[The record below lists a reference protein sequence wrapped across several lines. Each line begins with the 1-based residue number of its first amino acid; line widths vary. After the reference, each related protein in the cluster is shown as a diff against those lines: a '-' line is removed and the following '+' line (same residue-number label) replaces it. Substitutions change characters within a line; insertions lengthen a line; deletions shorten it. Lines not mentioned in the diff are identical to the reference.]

1 MESLFDGNYLW
12 ILIVTWIS
20 FGWIHMNEVSCNS
33 NYDFVELF
41 STPFYIILKI
51 FSIIVILVSL
61 IILWIQTGFL
71 SVLEAIGILGG
82 VQIINRSI
90 LHKIY
95 VMIFGY
101 AGIGVIIPIVLS
113 IVFSILLFCSQA

>member
-1 MESLFDGNYLW
+1 MRFLATQIVILLGYLA
-12 ILIVTWIS
+12 L
-20 FGWIHMNEVSCNS
+20 H
-33 NYDFVELF
+33 
-41 STPFYIILKI
+41 FYIILKI
-51 FSIIVILVSL
+51 LSIIVILVSL

-101 AGIGVIIPIVLS
+101 AGIGAIIPIVLS

>member
-33 NYDFVELF
+33 NCDFIGLF

-51 FSIIVILVSL
+51 LSIIVILVSL

-101 AGIGVIIPIVLS
+101 AGIGAIIPIVLS